1 MPGSA
6 GRAGAPES
14 AVAGSGRTGWDQA
27 ACSGIQQKP
36 GQRRPAGRWTAP
48 ASPPWPA
55 GNEPSLIQRPG
66 RERAGMLRAAPGQLD
81 AARPAVH
88 APSTVS
94 AAMTLAAERCLWPTA
109 LHHFPGLGAGG
120 LRHVSVSLRLLEDP
134 RQAELVLATALGRV
148 ISINV
153 FAAAGIGP
161 VRRIGV
167 TARVTAL
174 SPSAWEVSSTTHG
187 LPAETLICNSLV
199 RLSASDR
206 ESPLGLTRSGT

>member
-1 MPGSA
+1 M
-6 GRAGAPES
+6 
-14 AVAGSGRTGWDQA
+14 
-27 ACSGIQQKP
+27 
-36 GQRRPAGRWTAP
+36 
-48 ASPPWPA
+48 
-55 GNEPSLIQRPG
+55 
-66 RERAGMLRAAPGQLD
+66 
-81 AARPAVH
+81 H

-120 LRHVSVSLRLLEDP
+120 PRHVSVSLRLLEDP

-174 SPSAWEVSSTTHG
+174 SPSAWEVSSVICG
-187 LPAETLICNSLV
+187 LPAETLICAILA
-199 RLSASDR
+199 RLATSDR
-206 ESPLGLTRSGT
+206 ESPRGPTPSGTYGHDRAVPLGGGYVFGAWVVHGAWLAPVTLLVTCTLLW

>member
-1 MPGSA
+1 
-6 GRAGAPES
+6 
-14 AVAGSGRTGWDQA
+14 
-27 ACSGIQQKP
+27 
-36 GQRRPAGRWTAP
+36 
-48 ASPPWPA
+48 
-55 GNEPSLIQRPG
+55 
-66 RERAGMLRAAPGQLD
+66 
-81 AARPAVH
+81 VH

-120 LRHVSVSLRLLEDP
+120 PRHVSVSLRLLEDP

-167 TARVTAL
+167 TAL